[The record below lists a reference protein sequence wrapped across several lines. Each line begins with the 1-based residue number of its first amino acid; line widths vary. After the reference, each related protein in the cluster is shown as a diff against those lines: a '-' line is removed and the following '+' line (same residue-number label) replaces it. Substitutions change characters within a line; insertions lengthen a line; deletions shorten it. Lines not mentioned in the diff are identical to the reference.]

1 MQLIDLKKSIKEKDI
16 PDDFLIFVCSDTDFL
31 AKQYIE
37 EISVVKNMT
46 INKINSLQETVTS
59 AISLVFNYNSY
70 LNILTVD
77 NFDEKFTD
85 YDQFT
90 NTIVLCKKVDKS
102 IIARVDDYCV
112 SFVLPEPWQIIDY
125 IKVSCKGL
133 DDEHAEALYNC
144 CARLG
149 TDNKLKVDLYRIEN
163 ELDKI
168 KLFDES
174 QANSIVEGLLLA
186 TDTDLVQQVKTYDLV
201 DAIIKKDLNFI
212 KAAWKVRNYCDFQ
225 ATYLTALLVPK
236 FRDICLVLAPTATA
250 EAMHM
255 SPKQFSYLKS
265 QYSRIPRFIER
276 AKNILKFISDI
287 DRRLKEGKLDLDE
300 YQKEDY
306 ILSRILS
313 F

>member
-16 PDDFLIFVCSDTDFL
+16 PDDFLIFVCPETDFL

-37 EISVVKNMT
+37 EISIVKNMT
-46 INKINSLQETVTS
+46 INKINSLQETITS
-59 AISLVFNYNSY
+59 AMSLVFNYNSY
-70 LNILTVD
+70 LNVLTVD

-85 YDQFT
+85 YEQFT

-149 TDNKLKVDLYRIEN
+149 TDNKLKVDLYRIKN

-168 KLFDES
+168 KLFDPS
-174 QANSIVEGLLLA
+174 KANSIVEGLLLA

-255 SPKQFSYLKS
+255 SLKQFSYLKS
-265 QYSRIPRFIER
+265 QYSRIPGFIER